1 MCDII
6 GLLRRLNPRLDL
18 IVAPMIENKVCIIT
32 GAGSGIGA
40 SIAEVFGR
48 YGAIVIG
55 CDLEAVSGQNV
66 IDGIAARGARTQ
78 FIGCDISREDQV
90 RDMVDHVVRSH
101 GRIDVL
107 VNNAG
112 INFAKPFLETTVEE
126 WDRVLNTDL
135 RGTYLCCRA
144 AIPHMLRSGGGSI
157 VNIGTVHTVA
167 CLPGAAP
174 YDAAK
179 WGVVGM
185 SKALAV
191 EFADRNVRVNVLSP
205 GLIATKIWDDIK
217 AAAPDVE
224 KAMKHWRANIP
235 MQRVGEPEEIAELA
249 AVLASDRARYMT
261 GANIIVDGGMTS
273 QLISR
278 ELL

>member
-1 MCDII
+1 
-6 GLLRRLNPRLDL
+6 
-18 IVAPMIENKVCIIT
+18 MIENKTCLVT
-32 GAGSGIGA
+32 GVGSGIGK
-40 SIAEVFGR
+40 SIAEVFAR
-48 YGAIVIG
+48 YGATVIG
-55 CDLEAVSGQNV
+55 CDRDTVSGQKV
-66 IDGIAARGARTQ
+66 IDTIASQGAKSQ
-78 FIGCDISREDQV
+78 FICCDITQEEQV
-90 RDMVDHVVRSH
+90 REMVDKAI
-101 GRIDVL
+101 GIWQRIDVL

-112 INFAKPFLETTVEE
+112 INFAKPFLDTTVGE
-126 WDRVLNTDL
+126 WDRVINTDL

-144 AIPHMLRSGGGSI
+144 VIPHMLDSGGGSI

-191 EFADRNVRVNVLSP
+191 EFADRNIRVNVLSP

-235 MQRVGEPEEIAELA
+235 MQRVGEPDEVAELA
-249 AVLASDRARYMT
+249 AVLASDRSRYMT
-261 GANIIVDGGMTS
+261 GTNIIVDGGMTS

-278 ELL
+278 ETL

>member
-1 MCDII
+1 
-6 GLLRRLNPRLDL
+6 
-18 IVAPMIENKVCIIT
+18 MIENKICLIT
-32 GAGSGIGA
+32 GVASGIGKC
-40 SIAEVFGR
+40 IAEVFSR
-48 YGAIVIG
+48 YHATVIG
-55 CDLEAVSGQNV
+55 CDRDVENGRRV
-66 IDGIAARGARTQ
+66 IDSIAARGAPAT
-78 FIGCDISREDQV
+78 FIGCDISRDIEV
-90 RDMVDHVVRSH
+90 AKAFDHAIDLH

-112 INFAKPFLETTVEE
+112 INFAKPFLETTIEE
-126 WDRVLNTDL
+126 WDRVINTDL

-144 AIPHMLRSGGGSI
+144 VIPSMLRTGGGSI

-191 EFADRNVRVNVLSP
+191 EFADRNIRVNVLSP
-205 GLIATKIWDDIK
+205 GLIATKIWEDIK
-217 AAAPDVE
+217 AAAPDAE
-224 KAMKHWRANIP
+224 KSMQHWRANIP
-235 MQRVGEPEEIAELA
+235 MQRVGEPDEIAELA
-249 AVLASDRARYMT
+249 VFLASDRARYMT
-261 GANIIVDGGMTS
+261 GANVVVDGGMTS

-278 ELL
+278 ELT

>member
-1 MCDII
+1 
-6 GLLRRLNPRLDL
+6 
-18 IVAPMIENKVCIIT
+18 MIENKVCVIT
-32 GAGSGIGA
+32 GVGSGIGA
-40 SIAEVFGR
+40 SIADVFSR

-55 CDLEAVSGQNV
+55 CDLNAVSGQNV
-66 IDGIAARGARTQ
+66 IDGIAARGVRTQ

-101 GRIDVL
+101 GRIDVV

-112 INFAKPFLETTVEE
+112 INFSKPFLETTVEE

-235 MQRVGEPEEIAELA
+235 MQRVGEPEEIGELA

-278 ELL
+278 ELF